1 MLHTDN
7 SVSTYLA
14 FGIVFETETKLSVG
28 IWNGC
33 REQIT
38 GCLITL
44 VLRTLKLKTR
54 FVLRNQG
61 LKWFYLRTATMYGKR
76 RECVCFRSRDHL
88 MRR

>member
-14 FGIVFETETKLSVG
+14 FGIVFKLFVG
-28 IWNGC
+28 IWNRC

-44 VLRTLKLKTR
+44 VLRILKLKTR
-54 FVLRNQG
+54 YVLRKQRR
-61 LKWFYLRTATMYGKR
+61 KWFYLRTAFDNG
-76 RECVCFRSRDHL
+76 REEEGSVYMFS
-88 MRR
+88 